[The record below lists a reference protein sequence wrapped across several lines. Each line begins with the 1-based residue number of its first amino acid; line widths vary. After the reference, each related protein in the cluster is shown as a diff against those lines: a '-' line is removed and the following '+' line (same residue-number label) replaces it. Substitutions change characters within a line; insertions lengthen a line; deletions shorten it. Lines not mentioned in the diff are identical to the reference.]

1 MSVMLSS
8 DFHFG
13 HKSILKYRP
22 QFKTIEQHDN
32 AILTEMSKLTK
43 RDVLYVLGDFLFDC
57 DNFEWYLTQISKM
70 PLRIKLVLGNHDSRE
85 LYSQKIAQNIEIQLP
100 LFSYKNYW
108 ISHCPIHPQEIR
120 GRIKNIHGHLH
131 YAVLEDDMYFD
142 VGLDKNDFK
151 FVDFEYIKTIKTLN

>member
-1 MSVMLSS
+1 MSVIMSS

-22 QFKTIEQHDN
+22 QFETIEQHDN

-43 RDVLYVLGDFLFDC
+43 RDVLYILGDFLFDC
-57 DNFEWYLTQISKM
+57 DNFEWYLTQIAKM

-85 LYSQKIAQNIEIQLP
+85 LYSQTIAPNIEIQLP
-100 LFSYKNYW
+100 LFLYKNYW

-120 GRIKNIHGHLH
+120 GRMANII
-131 YAVLEDDMYFD
+131 Y
-142 VGLDKNDFK
+142 
-151 FVDFEYIKTIKTLN
+151 